1 MGKKTNKDS
10 NLVRKGLTRV
20 KRDELKKLVD
30 ELLQKCSYSLSS
42 PSKDWE
48 IYSESWNLLEK
59 IREMEKSLDR
69 LRISRN
75 ESLPSFVEWMTKH
88 DVKMGPVELAELPLY
103 GCCVKAKKHINSGE
117 LLFSIPQELMLTT
130 ETATKSSIG
139 HFINNDPILSQMP
152 NVALAFHVLNELYD
166 PKSFWKPYLD
176 ALPSSYDTVM
186 YFSPDEITELK
197 GSPAFDDALKMCRN
211 IARQY
216 SYFYSLLQKSVDPT
230 LSNLRANFTYNDYR
244 WAVSTV
250 MTRQNLIPSQEEI
263 VEGDGK
269 EKQLVPLVNA
279 LIPLWDFCNHQDGQF
294 STDFHP
300 ESRRTVCQAGR
311 DFGAGEQVFI
321 FYGTRTCAE
330 QLIHNGFVD
339 TNNSHDALTLK
350 IGLSKSDPLAGQR
363 AALLC
368 KLHILSDEKI
378 SGPIAFQLKAGPQPV
393 DGQLLAFLRLFCM
406 TKDSLDRWLQ
416 SDNASNLMH
425 EECGI
430 ETEVDDKSWS
440 FLKARCQLLLQLYPT
455 TKEADLKMLEEDLIP
470 HRRMCVLLR
479 LAEKRILLSAIECA
493 GQRIKK

>member
-1 MGKKTNKDS
+1 MGKKS
-10 NLVRKGLTRV
+10 NGDPNLIRKGLTRG
-20 KRDELKKLVD
+20 KREELKKLVD
-30 ELLQKCSYSLSS
+30 ELLQKCSYSVTSQ
-42 PSKDWE
+42 SKDLE
-48 IYSESWNLLEK
+48 IYSESWTLLEK
-59 IREMEKSLDR
+59 IYEMEKSLERPTVKRSDA
-69 LRISRN
+69 
-75 ESLPSFVEWMTKH
+75 LPPFLEWMTNH
-88 DVKMGPVELAELPLY
+88 DVKMGPVELVELPLY
-103 GCCVKAKKHINSGE
+103 GCCVRATKQVSTGE
-117 LLFSIPQELMLTT
+117 LLFSIPQKLMLSN
-130 ETATKSSIG
+130 ETADSSTIG

-186 YFSPDEITELK
+186 YFTPDEITELK
-197 GSPAFDDALKMCRN
+197 GSPAFDDALRMCRN

-216 SYFYSLLQKSVDPT
+216 SYFYSLLQKNVDPA

-263 VEGDGK
+263 SGNDK
-269 EKQLVPLVNA
+269 DQLPPVNA

-294 STDFHP
+294 STDFQL

-311 DFGAGEQVFI
+311 DFGPGEQVFI

-330 QLIHNGFVD
+330 QFIHNGFVD
-339 TNNSHDALTLK
+339 INNAHDALTLK
-350 IGLSKSDPLAGQR
+350 VGLSKSDPLAGQR
-363 AALLC
+363 ATLLC
-368 KLHILSDEKI
+368 KLRILSDEKI

-393 DGQLLAFLRLFCM
+393 DGKLLAFLRLFCM

-455 TKEADLKMLEEDLIP
+455 TKEADLKMLEEDLSS

-493 GQRIKK
+493 AQRIKK